1 MAMVFIEVGD
11 AYYLLL
17 VMRASASRQIFHHL
31 FFGGKEQQVSRQIQ
45 YLHVAV
51 MEDLAPRVHAPPPHK
66 TSSTMTTDGDG
77 NTFQIIPTIDDD
89 ETATTIAC
97 GNNLTGGGP
106 FRLIVSTFTSHWFI
120 LIASFFP
127 LQCLWYMV
135 SGRGV

>member
-51 MEDLAPRVHAPPPHK
+51 MEDLGCSKFGGKIIWANCIDL
-66 TSSTMTTDGDG
+66 TSTEDRRHD
-77 NTFQIIPTIDDD
+77 IVPTI
-89 ETATTIAC
+89 TAASKQIKAMSSEGEVHIYKVRILTKVISPRAVTIIC
-97 GNNLTGGGP
+97 K
-106 FRLIVSTFTSHWFI
+106 
-120 LIASFFP
+120 
-127 LQCLWYMV
+127 
-135 SGRGV
+135 